1 MTKLLRALALFVL
14 AASSL
19 NYLKIHSLWTS
30 VLFIPRVFAGSFSPQ
45 VGVLGLLAALIGWRR
60 KDRGTLLA
68 GGLATGLALN
78 YMRQVIAPHQAFEA
92 AFGDGWRAKIS
103 PRQRAAMLPRRWT
116 WRLTPTRH
124 PRCERDVVYATL
136 PESGRELLC
145 DVWQPAWDVP
155 PSGLAVIRMH
165 GSAWHYGDKGMES
178 SLFCKHLTA
187 QGHVVVDIAYRLA
200 PETDLF
206 GMIGDVKRAIAWLKA
221 NAAKYHVNPNR
232 IVLAGGSAGAHLALL
247 TAYSGTHPA
256 LTPADLDGDLSL
268 RGVISYYGPV
278 DIRSIF
284 ANGKRI
290 YEQNRTLLKVLE
302 NLYKSAGW
310 IDAED
315 GLATPDLM
323 MTNLVG
329 CLPEERPDLYD
340 LVSPLCH
347 VSPDCPPTLM
357 FQGGADWL
365 IPAVEARA
373 LHQALTEAGVQ
384 AVYVEIPHT
393 DHGFDLFQPA
403 YSPAAQSALYD
414 VERFLALLA

>member
-1 MTKLLRALALFVL
+1 MTKLLRVLAFFVL

-45 VGVLGLLAALIGWRR
+45 VGALGILAALIGWRR
-60 KDRGTLLA
+60 KDRGALLA
-68 GGLATGLALN
+68 GGLAAGLALN
-78 YMRQVIAPHQAFEA
+78 YMRQVIAPHHAFEA
-92 AFGDGWRAKIS
+92 AFGDGWRSKIS
-103 PRQRAAMLPRRWT
+103 QRQQATMLRGRWT
-116 WRLTPTRH
+116 WRMGLTRQ
-124 PRCERDVVYATL
+124 PRCERDVVYAVI
-136 PESGRELLC
+136 PDSDRELLC

-155 PSGLAVIRMH
+155 HSGLAVIRMH

-187 QGHVVVDIAYRLA
+187 QGHVIVDIAYRLA

-206 GMIGDVKRAIAWLKA
+206 GMIGDVKRAILWLKA
-221 NAAKYHVNPNR
+221 NAAQYHVNPDR

-247 TAYSGTHPA
+247 AAYSGQHPA
-256 LTPADLDGDLSL
+256 LTPADLSGDLSL

-290 YEQNRTLLKVLE
+290 YEQNRSLLNGLE
-302 NLYKSAGW
+302 RVYKSAGW

-323 MTNLVG
+323 LTNLVG
-329 CLPEERPDLYD
+329 YLPDERPDLYD

-347 VSPDCPPTLM
+347 VSPDCPPTLL

-365 IPAVEARA
+365 VPAVEARS
-373 LHQALTEAGVQ
+373 LYHALTGAGVQ
-384 AVYVEIPHT
+384 TVYVEMPHT

-403 YSPAAQSALYD
+403 YSPAAQSAMYD